1 MKRIIIKIVVCI
13 CVFFLTVIV
22 SSDIYNK
29 SNEEMTAKMAQATL
43 PLVHM
48 NELGISYNTLHGLK
62 QEMNGSFFRDTITP
76 LGDGRT
82 LSFKIDKYGNKIDK
96 IMFQVRSI
104 DGTRLVESTQINNY
118 KEDENQIRAT
128 ITIKDLIEAD
138 REYNWILL
146 LNIGGETVR
155 YYTRIIYAGNY
166 NTYEKL
172 AFVKDFHQKTFD
184 KEKAQ
189 DLVSYLESNSNGDN
203 TTLSYVDIHCSL
215 SQVTWGNLN
224 IKEIIEPRII
234 VQEIESQTASIRVN
248 TRVSTMAGKKKCI
261 YNVSEYFRV
270 RYTPDRMY
278 LLDYER
284 TMNQIFNSE
293 SDIYSANKI
302 MLGIRNSDVQMMES
316 DGGSNLAFVNENQL
330 FCYHAADK
338 KMACLFSFY
347 DENDLRSV
355 YDNHEIKILN
365 VDETGNVSFIVY
377 GYMNRGRHE
386 GSMGVQV
393 CEYNGMLNTIEEL
406 IFIPYNKSF
415 AALKADV
422 DQLSYINKNQ
432 IFYLY
437 LDGSI
442 LEINLMQNIYNE
454 VVGGLQQGSF
464 QVSLSNKMLVWQN
477 SSESYNC
484 TKLILMNLNTG
495 NSQEIKALGT
505 NRMLPLGFI
514 NEDLIYGLANYE
526 DIAIDFSGSVIFPMY
541 LVKIQNEEGTV
552 LKSYHQEDVYVTGAR
567 VEDNLI
573 TLSRVQKQDE
583 GIYNEIN
590 DDQIV
595 NNIVEETGYNSSE
608 IVSTE
613 NYQKIVQLVLKNTIE
628 DKKLKHTKPLEIMF
642 EGSRELDIEIA
653 EPIDRYYVYCKDGIA
668 GTYTHEADAVKQ
680 AYSLNG
686 TVVDET
692 GEYIWKK
699 SGRSIRNQ
707 IMAITGRKSDE
718 KSSDLA
724 VCLETILEF
733 AGSVKN
739 VQELLDKEYT
749 ITQILEEN
757 LNDVKA
763 LELRGV
769 SLDAILYYVNKDI
782 PVLIALEDG
791 SAMLVV
797 GFNELNVVV
806 MDPKKGEVYKIGMND
821 ATKLFSDNGNAFVTY
836 LKIVN

>member
-1 MKRIIIKIVVCI
+1 MKRIIIKIAVCV

-29 SNEEMTAKMAQATL
+29 SNEEMTAKMSQATL
-43 PLVHM
+43 PLVYM
-48 NELGISYNTLHGLK
+48 NESGITYNTLYGLK

-76 LGDGRT
+76 LGNGRA

-96 IMFQVRSI
+96 IMFEVRSI
-104 DGTRLVESTQINNY
+104 DGTRLVESTQITNY
-118 KEDENQIRAT
+118 KEDESQIHAN
-128 ITIKDLIEAD
+128 ITIKDLIESNK
-138 REYNWILL
+138 EYNWILL
-146 LNIGGETVR
+146 LNIGDETIR
-155 YYTRIIYAGNY
+155 YYTRIVYAENY

-224 IKEIIEPRII
+224 IKEVIKPQII
-234 VQEIESQTASIRVN
+234 VQEIESQTASICVN
-248 TRVSTMAGKKKCI
+248 TRVSTGAGKKKCI
-261 YNVSEYFRV
+261 YNVSEYFRI
-270 RYTPDRMY
+270 RYTPDRTY

-302 MLGIRNSDVQMMES
+302 MLGIRDDEVEMMES
-316 DGGSNLAFVNENQL
+316 DGGSNLAFINENQL

-347 DENDLRSV
+347 DENDLRSI

-386 GSMGVQV
+386 GSIGVQV

-422 DQLSYINKNQ
+422 EQLSYINKNQ

-454 VVGGLQQGSF
+454 VAGGLQQGSF

-477 SSESYNC
+477 SSDPYNC

-495 NSQEIKALGT
+495 DSQEIKALGT

-526 DIAIDFSGSVIFPMY
+526 DITIDFSGSVIFPMY

-552 LKSYHQEDVYVTGAR
+552 LKSYHQENVYVTGAR

-608 IVSTE
+608 VVTTE

-653 EPIDRYYVYCKDGIA
+653 EPIDRYYVYYKDGIA
-668 GTYTHEADAVKQ
+668 GTYTHEADAVKH

-699 SGRSIRNQ
+699 SGRSTRNQ

-739 VQELLDKEYT
+739 VQELLDKEQT

-757 LNDVKA
+757 LNSTKA

-769 SLDAILYYVNKDI
+769 CLDAILYYVNKDI
-782 PVLIALEDG
+782 PVLITLEDG
-791 SAMLVV
+791 SAMLVI
-797 GFNELNVVV
+797 GFNELNIVV

-821 ATKLFSDNGNAFVTY
+821 ATKMFLDNGNAFVTY
-836 LKIVN
+836 MKQ